1 MPRTGTRLPPSSKPK
16 STMRAVPI
24 AILLCGVL
32 SSIAGPARAQMDSR
46 EGIMLQNQ
54 ILELRRDM
62 QTLQQQRGSNGPSY
76 SAPSSA
82 GPGGSGLEAQLLD
95 RVQLL
100 EDQVRRLRGQLDE
113 QANTSRRAQDSLSKQ
128 LDDLNFRAGNAPASS
143 AMPQLAP
150 PRSTV
155 PADTGPPASAT
166 RRTPE
171 IALQDGNAALARRDY
186 PAAEAAAR
194 EVLANRNSPRAG
206 DANFLLAQSLSGQR
220 NFQGS
225 AVAYDDA
232 YNRNKT
238 GSRAPDALL
247 GLANA
252 LTGLNDRNASCATLD
267 KLRREFPTARGA
279 VRETAATLRARNGC
293 G

>member
-1 MPRTGTRLPPSSKPK
+1 
-16 STMRAVPI
+16 
-24 AILLCGVL
+24 
-32 SSIAGPARAQMDSR
+32 
-46 EGIMLQNQ
+46 MLQNQ

-62 QTLQQQRGSNGPSY
+62 QALQAQRGSGGPSY
-76 SAPSSA
+76 ATPS
-82 GPGGSGLEAQLLD
+82 GGQGGSGLEAQLLD
-95 RVQLL
+95 RVQTL

-113 QANTSRRAQDSLSKQ
+113 QSNTFRRAQDSLSKQ
-128 LDDLNFRAGNAPASS
+128 IDDLNFKAGNGSSGSTLGSAAP
-143 AMPQLAP
+143 QQAP
-150 PRSTV
+150 PRSTAQ
-155 PADTGPPASAT
+155 ADPGPGPGPASPV

-171 IALQDGNAALARRDY
+171 VALQDGNAALARRDY

-194 EVLANRNSPRAG
+194 EVLTVKTSPRVG
-206 DANFLLAQSLSGQR
+206 DANFLLAQALMGER

-238 GSRAPDALL
+238 GARAPDALL
-247 GLANA
+247 GLANS

-267 KLRREFPTARGA
+267 KLRREFPTVRGP

-293 G
+293 S